1 MRLRIL
7 LSAVALSA
15 LAATTSVHAAST
27 PGEAIFRANSLSG
40 AYLAARIAEVDNDL
54 KSAIA
59 YYERALSFDPTDT
72 ALKQSLL
79 IALIADGEFE
89 RALPYAEQL
98 KSVPDV
104 ERFSRVALAID
115 AFRKGR
121 HADAEDLLKL
131 ALETDLDR
139 LVTGLMS
146 AWAKV
151 GEGKPDAAL
160 DHVAALKGPAWF
172 DLFVGYHRALIA
184 EKAGDEAA
192 ALAAYDLVLKNPA
205 AAGSAP
211 EAYLRSVEAQAGY
224 LARLGRKDEAL
235 AALAAAEA
243 LYPARIQLD
252 ALKKDI
258 EAGRPV
264 AQLIASPAHGA
275 SEVLLNLGSALN
287 RGGGEAFVRLYLQL
301 ALALRPDSDSALVLL
316 AGVAEQ
322 LGAGEEAIGL
332 YERVPAKSPIRRV
345 AELQMGLNLADMEK
359 HDEAIVHL
367 KRVLEA
373 DPKDM
378 RGYLAMGG
386 VYAAQKKYAEA
397 AEIYERAVAQL
408 GEGTRADWNVFYQ
421 RGIAYERLKQWPKAE
436 PNFLRALEL
445 YPDHPQVL
453 NYLGYSWVDM
463 GINLEKGLELIQK
476 AVDLRPSDGYIVD
489 SLGWAFYKLGRH
501 EDAVRELERA
511 VGLMPGDPILNDHL
525 GDAYWRV
532 GRKLEARFQWTHA
545 RDLEPEQDVMAQV
558 LAKLANGLPD
568 DKHPTVA
575 EEPKRSDAQQ
585 DMTVPLPGADSRTDA
600 APQEP
605 QRVTADAAT
614 HIVLPGQSLW
624 SIAAEKL
631 GDGNRFR
638 ELLDL
643 NPELRGDPGRIVPGQ
658 SLKLPGPA
666 N

>member
-1 MRLRIL
+1 
-7 LSAVALSA
+7 
-15 LAATTSVHAAST
+15 
-27 PGEAIFRANSLSG
+27 
-40 AYLAARIAEVDNDL
+40 
-54 KSAIA
+54 
-59 YYERALSFDPTDT
+59 
-72 ALKQSLL
+72 
-79 IALIADGEFE
+79 
-89 RALPYAEQL
+89 
-98 KSVPDV
+98 
-104 ERFSRVALAID
+104 
-115 AFRKGR
+115 
-121 HADAEDLLKL
+121 
-131 ALETDLDR
+131 
-139 LVTGLMS
+139 
-146 AWAKV
+146 
-151 GEGKPDAAL
+151 
-160 DHVAALKGPAWF
+160 
-172 DLFVGYHRALIA
+172 
-184 EKAGDEAA
+184 
-192 ALAAYDLVLKNPA
+192 
-205 AAGSAP
+205 
-211 EAYLRSVEAQAGY
+211 
-224 LARLGRKDEAL
+224 
-235 AALAAAEA
+235 
-243 LYPARIQLD
+243 
-252 ALKKDI
+252 
-258 EAGRPV
+258 
-264 AQLIASPAHGA
+264 
-275 SEVLLNLGSALN
+275 
-287 RGGGEAFVRLYLQL
+287 
-301 ALALRPDSDSALVLL
+301 
-316 AGVAEQ
+316 
-322 LGAGEEAIGL
+322 
-332 YERVPAKSPIRRV
+332 
-345 AELQMGLNLADMEK
+345 
-359 HDEAIVHL
+359 
-367 KRVLEA
+367 
-373 DPKDM
+373 
-378 RGYLAMGG
+378 
-386 VYAAQKKYAEA
+386 
-397 AEIYERAVAQL
+397 
-408 GEGTRADWNVFYQ
+408 
-421 RGIAYERLKQWPKAE
+421 
-436 PNFLRALEL
+436 
-445 YPDHPQVL
+445 VL

-545 RDLEPEQDVMAQV
+545 RDLEPDQDVMAQV

>member
-1 MRLRIL
+1 MRLKFL
-7 LSAVALSA
+7 LSAAA
-15 LAATTSVHAAST
+15 LALLATSSAPYAATGKSE
-27 PGEAIFRANSLSG
+27 PAFRASSLSG
-40 AYLAARIAEVDNDL
+40 AYLAARIAETDNDL
-54 KSAIA
+54 PAAIA
-59 YYERALSFDPTDT
+59 YYERALSFDPLDVS
-72 ALKQSLL
+72 LKQSLL
-79 IALIADGEFE
+79 VALIANGDFD
-89 RALPYAEQL
+89 RALPYADQL
-98 KSVPDV
+98 KTVADI

-115 AFRKGR
+115 AFRKKDF
-121 HADAEDLLKL
+121 ASAENLLKL

-139 LVTGLMS
+139 LVTGLMT

-151 GEGKPDAAL
+151 GAGDAKAGL
-160 DHVAALKGPAWF
+160 AHAETLKGPVWF
-172 DLFVGYHRALIA
+172 DLFLAYHKALIA
-184 EKAGDEAA
+184 EKAGDEKQ
-192 ALAAYDLVLKNPA
+192 ALAAFDRVLNNPA
-205 AAGSAP
+205 AAASAP
-211 EAYLRSVEAQAGY
+211 EAFLRSAEAHAGY

-235 AALAAAEA
+235 KVLDRATE
-243 LYPARIQLD
+243 LYAGRIQID
-252 ALKKDI
+252 ALRKRI
-258 EAGRPV
+258 EAGQEVRPLV
-264 AQLIASPAHGA
+264 PAAADGA

-287 RGGGEAFVRLYLQL
+287 RGGGESFVRLYLQL
-301 ALALRPDSDSALVLL
+301 ALALRPSSDSALVQL

-322 LGAGEEAIGL
+322 MNDSLQAIAL
-332 YERVPAKSPIRRV
+332 YERVKKDSPVYRV
-345 AELQMGLNLADMEK
+345 AQMQMGLNLADLDRN
-359 HDEAIVHL
+359 DEAIVHL
-367 KRVLEA
+367 KNVLAA
-373 DPKDM
+373 DPTDM

-386 VYAAQKKYAEA
+386 VYSSEKKFREA
-397 AEIYERAVAQL
+397 ADIYDRAAAIIGQ
-408 GEGTRADWNVFYQ
+408 GTQADWNIFYQ
-421 RGIAYERLKQWPKAE
+421 RGIAYERLKEWPKAE

-463 GINLEKGLELIQK
+463 NLKLEEGLDLIQK

-489 SLGWAFYKLGRH
+489 SLGWAFYKLGRND
-501 EDAVRELERA
+501 DAVRELERA

-525 GDAYWRV
+525 GDAYWKV

-545 RDLEPEQDVMAQV
+545 RDLKPEPDVLAQV
-558 LAKLANGLPD
+558 LDKLVNGLPD

-575 EEPKRSDAQQ
+575 EEPKPSQQ
-585 DMTVPLPGADSRTDA
+585 DMTVPLPNGGQRSDA

-605 QRVTADAAT
+605 ARVTADAAT

-631 GDGNRFR
+631 GDGKRFR